1 MRKAVTKLSM
11 ESLEAQH
18 QASSRLKPWPISVVC
33 DNIRSALNVGSI
45 FRTGDAFR
53 IQHIFLCG
61 ISARPPHREILKT
74 ALGATET
81 VSWSYHE
88 EVVNLIQ
95 ELQSKQYQC
104 IGLEQTT
111 GSVPLQN
118 WKWDGHKALALVAG
132 NEVRGLSEEL
142 LTLLDSYIEIPQF
155 GSKHSLNVSV
165 ATGIALWDLIR
176 QRLV

>member
-1 MRKAVTKLSM
+1 M
-11 ESLEAQH
+11 EALEARH
-18 QASSRLKPWPISVVC
+18 QDSRTLKPWPISVVC

-53 IQHIFLCG
+53 IQHIWLCG

-88 EVVNLIQ
+88 DVVSLIK
-95 ELQSKQYQC
+95 ELHEKEFQC

-111 GSVPLQN
+111 GSVPLQH
-118 WKWDGHKALALVAG
+118 WTWDGKTALALVAG

-142 LTLLDSYIEIPQF
+142 LSLLDGYIEIPQF
-155 GSKHSLNVSV
+155 GNKHSLNVSV

-176 QRLV
+176 QQLG

>member
-1 MRKAVTKLSM
+1 MKKAVTKLSM
-11 ESLEAQH
+11 ESLEVRH
-18 QASSRLKPWPISVVC
+18 QEASTLEPWPISVVC

-53 IQHIFLCG
+53 IQHIWLCG

-88 EVVNLIQ
+88 DVVQLIQ
-95 ELQSKQYQC
+95 ELQAKQYRC

-118 WKWDGHKALALVAG
+118 WKWDGQTPIALVAG

-142 LTLLDSYIEIPQF
+142 LSLLDDYIEIPQF

-176 QRLV
+176 QQLA